1 MVYSRRATPR
11 ADAHDGVYV
20 FWYCND
26 RGDVSRVHNLNV
38 GGIFI
43 ETPLHSDLGASI
55 ELDFLVSEGPIHAR
69 AKVRHVEPG
78 HGLGLKLTAI
88 NDQHCLHFGALMKR
102 LYSSGGDIKHA
113 EPRCQAGQTAFA
125 KPSPVRS

>member
-1 MVYSRRATPR
+1 MLYSRRATPR

-20 FWYCND
+20 LWYCND
-26 RGDVSRVHNLNV
+26 RGEVSRVHNLNL

-43 ETPLHSDLGASI
+43 ETPRQRDLGASI
-55 ELDFLVSEGPIHAR
+55 ELDFLVREGPIHAR

-78 HGLGLKLTAI
+78 HGLGLKLTAM

-102 LYSSGGDIKHA
+102 LYSPGGDVKRA
-113 EPRCQAGQTAFA
+113 EPRHQTGQTAFA
-125 KPSPVRS
+125 KPSPVSS